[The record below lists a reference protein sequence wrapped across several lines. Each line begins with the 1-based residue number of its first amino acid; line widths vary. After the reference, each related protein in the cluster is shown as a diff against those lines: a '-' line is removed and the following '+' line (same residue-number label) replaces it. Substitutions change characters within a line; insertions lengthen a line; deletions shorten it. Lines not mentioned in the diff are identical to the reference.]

1 MVHQNG
7 CSVTYIQ
14 IYSVRNLHS
23 QQTDKRKMKLTVI
36 SLLLTFGIWKVYGAN
51 QIFCYYTSFAQTRRG
66 IGKFVPEN
74 INPYLCT
81 HIIFAFVDVSRDG
94 RSLVPVNDN
103 DVQPERGLY
112 DRTLALK
119 RKNPKLKILLAVGG
133 WNIGSQPFLPMISN
147 RFNRYAW
154 VRNVVRYLR
163 RYGFDG
169 FDMDWE
175 FPGTRGSPP
184 GDKYRF
190 TQLMKE
196 LYETFAAEARKTGR
210 EKLILTLATASGSF
224 FIGKAYEPRKVIN
237 YVDYMLLMTY
247 NYHGQWEEVT
257 GHHSGIFKHWKDGSG
272 EKSELNAEW
281 SINFWLRAG
290 IPRSKLI
297 IGIPTYGMSY
307 TLQDPNTHDLFAPA
321 NGGGNKG
328 AYTDEKGVLSYY
340 EICENIRE
348 RGWKSAWIDPQKVPY
363 AYGGNQWVGF
373 ENIIS
378 VQIKAQNIIN
388 KGLAGAF
395 IWSLEMDDFTGSC
408 GQGRFPLTNKI
419 SNILLS
425 SDVDYEYPDDVQPP
439 NTILEFTTRAAR
451 VNNVDCTKA
460 PRKRLADPRSC
471 RHYILCLPSN
481 QAIRM
486 KCPKGT
492 RFDRSISMCTYYRGA
507 TC

>member
-1 MVHQNG
+1 MQQLINVA
-7 CSVTYIQ
+7 IQ
-14 IYSVRNLHS
+14 RN
-23 QQTDKRKMKLTVI
+23 
-36 SLLLTFGIWKVYGAN
+36 
-51 QIFCYYTSFAQTRRG
+51 
-66 IGKFVPEN
+66 
-74 INPYLCT
+74 
-81 HIIFAFVDVSRDG
+81 
-94 RSLVPVNDN
+94 
-103 DVQPERGLY
+103 
-112 DRTLALK
+112 
-119 RKNPKLKILLAVGG
+119 
-133 WNIGSQPFLPMISN
+133 
-147 RFNRYAW
+147 
-154 VRNVVRYLR
+154 NV
-163 RYGFDG
+163 
-169 FDMDWE
+169 
-175 FPGTRGSPP
+175 
-184 GDKYRF
+184 
-190 TQLMKE
+190 
-196 LYETFAAEARKTGR
+196 
-210 EKLILTLATASGSF
+210 
-224 FIGKAYEPRKVIN
+224 

-408 GQGRFPLTNKI
+408 GQDISIKQIVSDCIVLTM
-419 SNILLS
+419 
-425 SDVDYEYPDDVQPP
+425 VTQACADD
-439 NTILEFTTRAAR
+439 E
-451 VNNVDCTKA
+451 
-460 PRKRLADPRSC
+460 KRIVGLTVGCC
-471 RHYILCLPSN
+471 RTELI
-481 QAIRM
+481 
-486 KCPKGT
+486 
-492 RFDRSISMCTYYRGA
+492 
-507 TC
+507 